1 MAAAGLAAAAM
12 AAADAVV
19 VAMEAADAAA
29 GSAEEAG
36 AAAAGSV
43 EEGGE
48 GAWRWWCL
56 GSSMTH
62 DYKQRWT
69 RGRAKETFEFLVKFL

>member
-1 MAAAGLAAAAM
+1 M

-19 VAMEAADAAA
+19 VAMEAADAAV

-48 GAWRWWCL
+48 GEVVVGLAVVVPWVIN
-56 GSSMTH
+56 
-62 DYKQRWT
+62 DT
-69 RGRAKETFEFLVKFL
+69 RL